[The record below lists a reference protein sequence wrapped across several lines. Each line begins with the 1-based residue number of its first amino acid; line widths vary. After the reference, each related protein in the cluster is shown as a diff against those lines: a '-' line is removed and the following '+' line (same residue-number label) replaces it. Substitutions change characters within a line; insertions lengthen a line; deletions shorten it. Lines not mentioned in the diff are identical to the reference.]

1 MAKCHYNQPKC
12 KKMNISKAQL
22 ITAIHQV
29 EKGYHTR
36 ISSLIT
42 ECYLMR
48 QFKISFAQG
57 KYSDVQSGWVILRN
71 PSLHLG
77 EETWYRLSSTSTP
90 ISTVD
95 IELMNKFARAGRRF
109 FSVRYTFSLDF
120 SLPKSLILSAQ
131 EMGTDCLPLS
141 SERQEQ
147 SNILMDRLNSFFSRV
162 NETKSSLTE
171 PFAPWL

>member
-1 MAKCHYNQPKC
+1 MQKIT
-12 KKMNISKAQL
+12 ISKALL

-29 EKGYHTR
+29 EKGNYTR

-48 QFKISFAQG
+48 QLKISFAQG

-71 PSLHLG
+71 PSLHHG

-95 IELMNKFARAGRRF
+95 MELMNKFARPGRRF
-109 FSVRYTFSLDF
+109 FL
-120 SLPKSLILSAQ
+120 
-131 EMGTDCLPLS
+131 
-141 SERQEQ
+141 
-147 SNILMDRLNSFFSRV
+147 
-162 NETKSSLTE
+162 
-171 PFAPWL
+171 